1 MSGTSQS
8 EPEAIA
14 SELSRAVGARFKVHE
29 PTAEFPPSA
38 SKVDWVVRCVDLAN
52 APKAFHVDAVWKEG
66 QDIFVETRS
75 IGSTSEWVEMDYG
88 EKAAGRVLRMDLTNF
103 DSPEVRGLFGK
114 QFPKVAGRLEMCERL
129 LEEVSS
135 EHHASLRI
143 RYDGGKGL
151 AVFYLQ
157 SKSLAG
163 GVDSEIAQ
171 IKKSAAALKAAIKE
185 IEKTT

>member
-14 SELSRAVGARFKVHE
+14 RELSRTVGAKFKVHE

-38 SKVDWVVRCVDLAN
+38 SRVDWVVRCVDLAN

-75 IGSTSEWVEMDYG
+75 IGSTSEWVETDYG
-88 EKAAGRVLRMDLTNF
+88 EKAAGRALRMDLTNF
-103 DSPEVRGLFGK
+103 DSPQLREHFGK
-114 QFPKVAGRLEMCERL
+114 QFPKVAGRLEKYERL
-129 LEEVSS
+129 LTEVSS
-135 EHHASLRI
+135 KYDANLRI
-143 RYDGGKGL
+143 RYDGGKGI

-157 SKSLAG
+157 SRSQAG
-163 GVDSEIAQ
+163 SVDSEIAQ

-185 IEKTT
+185 IEKL

>member
-14 SELSRAVGARFKVHE
+14 SELSRIVGARFKVHE

-38 SKVDWVVRCVDLAN
+38 SRVDWVVRCVDLAN

-75 IGSTSEWVEMDYG
+75 IGSTSEWVERDYG
-88 EKAAGRVLRMDLTNF
+88 EKAAGILLRMDLTNF
-103 DSPEVRGLFGK
+103 DNPEVRGQFGK
-114 QFPKVAGRLEMCERL
+114 QFPKVAGRLEICESL
-129 LEEVSS
+129 LTEVSS
-135 EHHASLRI
+135 KYDASLRI
-143 RYDGGKGL
+143 RFDGGEGI

-157 SKSLAG
+157 SKSQSG
-163 GVDSEIAQ
+163 SMDSEIAQ
-171 IKKSAAALKAAIKE
+171 IKKSAAALKEAIKK
-185 IEKTT
+185 IDKL